1 MNTLH
6 TWPGSRN
13 ECSLVHSDSPR
24 SGTPQGCRFGEQ
36 VKVWQCPLQGK
47 GSKWCLSSACRG
59 PNLKLTKIML
69 YHESKNKYE
78 FFYFTRM
85 ILKTLPSLIH
95 CLSSLIGACSHLGYF
110 LEWFSCLL
118 AMWLTT
124 DAHLACFSSPS
135 SSLDEAVQW
144 QWLAIDLIQG
154 RICSPLT
161 FFDAVSSFLD
171 TP

>member
-24 SGTPQGCRFGEQ
+24 SGTLQGCRFGEQ

-47 GSKWCLSSACRG
+47 GSKWFLSSACRG

-69 YHESKNKYE
+69 NLECNKYKL
-78 FFYFTRM
+78 FDFTEL

-110 LEWFSCLL
+110 LEWLSCLL

>member
-1 MNTLH
+1 MLNL
-6 TWPGSRN
+6 
-13 ECSLVHSDSPR
+13 EC
-24 SGTPQGCRFGEQ
+24 
-36 VKVWQCPLQGK
+36 
-47 GSKWCLSSACRG
+47 
-59 PNLKLTKIML
+59 
-69 YHESKNKYE
+69 NKYKL
-78 FFYFTRM
+78 FDFTEL

-95 CLSSLIGACSHLGYF
+95 SLSSLIGACSHLGYF
-110 LEWFSCLL
+110 LEWLSCLL